1 MVVVNWI
8 IPKGTGEWVYSL
20 LSHHRSPP
28 HFIMRATTKKDMAKR
43 ITNRI
48 TAITPSRKSSS
59 IGQGGRGRSVKISM
73 STMNKSKKRSHKRYR
88 GQGR

>member
-1 MVVVNWI
+1 
-8 IPKGTGEWVYSL
+8 
-20 LSHHRSPP
+20 
-28 HFIMRATTKKDMAKR
+28 MAKR